1 MIPGDYTERKRKAQ
15 SGKMVTDKIVKS
27 TTGVEY
33 AIGKKFD
40 AGGVAKVYKAR
51 RLSDKK
57 ECVFKEYVSS
67 PEKRRMHNA
76 IKRNIQNLIK
86 NPLTEDDGK
95 TPLQSF
101 IGPLDKDSLIEL
113 PQSKGFGYIMELVD
127 TKSFLQVP
135 KLWHRDRYPDALI
148 ICKACINIAHFFRR
162 VHFKG
167 WCYKD
172 INEGNIYINNKTG
185 DIRIIDCDNISVQA
199 TKTIKGTDG
208 FMAPEVYVTSTPDT
222 YTDYFSM
229 AVLFY
234 RLLVG
239 GYPMYG
245 KKTHKYLLANNLSVQ
260 EAASTIYG
268 SMAVFAFDPKDHS
281 NEIRKLVDP
290 VNSLQYELQ
299 TKKWNR
305 LPIEIQQTFCQTF
318 STGLTNA
325 NRNKR
330 ATDRDWMK
338 TFEMLQATGL
348 VKCKCGKL
356 NFGDKQKKV
365 ECNFCKAK
373 LPLLKSVGTQPPKP
387 IIPVHKPPVKKPPVQ
402 KPPVQK
408 PPVQKPPV
416 NPPISTAEL
425 TTVTFK
431 ARRDIAP
438 THLDIV
444 AKRKQQLQGKAIYAG
459 LNEGWMRIEY
469 SKSKNMLSAV
479 NLSNYTWTISD
490 GGNKKACAPGGRVIL
505 KKGLVITVL
514 KRQLQLTVA
523 EIK

>member
-1 MIPGDYTERKRKAQ
+1 MILGDYTERKRKTQ
-15 SGKMVTDKIVKS
+15 SGKIVTDKIVKS

-33 AIGKKFD
+33 VIVKKFD
-40 AGGVAKVYKAR
+40 AGGVGKVYKAC

-57 ECVFKEYVSS
+57 RCVFKEYVPS
-67 PEKRRMHNA
+67 PEKRRTHNA

-86 NPLTEDDGK
+86 NPLTENDGR
-95 TPLQSF
+95 TPLKSF
-101 IGPLDKDSLIEL
+101 VGPLDKDSLIEL

-127 TKSFLQVP
+127 TKSFLPVF
-135 KLWHRDRYPDALI
+135 KLWHRDKYPDALI
-148 ICKACINIAHFFRR
+148 ICKACFNIAHFFRR
-162 VHFKG
+162 VHLMG

-172 INEGNIYINNKTG
+172 INEENIYINNKTG

-199 TKTIKGTDG
+199 TRTIKGTDG

-239 GYPMYG
+239 GYPMDG
-245 KKTHKYLLANNLSVQ
+245 KKTYQYLLSNNLSVQ

-268 SMAVFAFDPKDHS
+268 SMAVFAFDPKNHS
-281 NEIRKLVDP
+281 NEIHNLVDP
-290 VNSLQYELQ
+290 INPQRYELQ

-305 LPIEIQQTFCQTF
+305 LPVEIQQCFIQTF
-318 STGLTNA
+318 SIGLKND
-325 NRNKR
+325 KR
-330 ATDRDWMK
+330 SKRVTDREWMK
-338 TFEMLQATGL
+338 TFETLQTTRL

-356 NFGDKQKKV
+356 NFGDTQKRV

-373 LPLLKSVGTQPPKP
+373 LPLLKSV
-387 IIPVHKPPVKKPPVQ
+387 
-402 KPPVQK
+402 
-408 PPVQKPPV
+408 
-416 NPPISTAEL
+416 STSEL
-425 TTVTFK
+425 TTVIFK

-438 THLDIV
+438 TRLNIV

-469 SKSKNMLSAV
+469 SKLKNMLSAV
-479 NLSNYTWTISD
+479 NLSNYTWIISD
-490 GGNKKACAPGGRVIL
+490 GGNRKACAPGGRVVL

>member
-1 MIPGDYTERKRKAQ
+1 MISGDYTERKRKAQ

-33 AIGKKFD
+33 AIGKELG
-40 AGGVAKVYKAR
+40 AGGVAKVYKAH
-51 RLSDKK
+51 RLIDKK
-57 ECVFKEYVSS
+57 ECVFKEYVPS
-67 PEKRRMHNA
+67 PELRRMHNA
-76 IKRNIQNLIK
+76 IKRNIQNLMK

-101 IGPLDKDSLIEL
+101 IGPLDKDNLIEL
-113 PQSKGFGYIMELVD
+113 PQSKGFGYVMELVD
-127 TKSFLQVP
+127 TKSFLPVP
-135 KLWHRDRYPDALI
+135 KLWHRDAYPDALI
-148 ICKACINIAHFFRR
+148 ICKACINIAHLFRR

-172 INEGNIYINNKTG
+172 LNEDNIYINNKTG
-185 DIRIIDCDNISVQA
+185 DIRIIDCDNISVQS
-199 TKTIKGTDG
+199 TKTIEGTDG
-208 FMAPEVYVTSTPDT
+208 YMAPEVYVTSRPDT
-222 YTDYFSM
+222 YSDYFSM

-239 GYPMYG
+239 GFPMDG
-245 KKTHKYLLANNLSVQ
+245 KKTCQYLLNNNLSVQ

-290 VNSLQYELQ
+290 LNPLLYEIQ
-299 TKKWNR
+299 TKRWDR
-305 LPIEIQQTFCQTF
+305 LPSEIQQLFCQTF
-318 STGLTNA
+318 SNGLTNV

-338 TFEMLQATGL
+338 TFETLQATGL

-356 NFGDKQKKV
+356 NFGDKKKKV
-365 ECNFCKAK
+365 ECNFCKTK
-373 LPLLKSVGTQPPKP
+373 LPPLGITPPP
-387 IIPVHKPPVKKPPVQ
+387 LVP
-402 KPPVQK
+402 
-408 PPVQKPPV
+408 
-416 NPPISTAEL
+416 EL

-431 ARRDIAP
+431 AKRDIAP
-438 THLDIV
+438 THIEIV
-444 AKRKQQLQGKAIYAG
+444 AKRKQKLQGKAIYAG

-490 GGNKKACAPGGRVIL
+490 DGNKKACAPGGRVVL

-514 KRQLQLTVA
+514 RRRLQLTVS

>member
-1 MIPGDYTERKRKAQ
+1 MIAGDYTERKRRTQ
-15 SGKMVTDKIVKS
+15 SGKTVVDKVVKS

-33 AIGKKFD
+33 SIGKKLG
-40 AGGVAKVYKAR
+40 AGGVARVFRAR

-57 ECVFKEYVSS
+57 ECVFKEYVPS
-67 PEKRRMHNA
+67 PESRRMHNA
-76 IKRNIQNLIK
+76 IKRNIQNLMK

-113 PQSKGFGYIMELVD
+113 PQSKGFGYVMELVD
-127 TKSFLQVP
+127 TKSFLPVP
-135 KLWHRDRYPDALI
+135 NLWHRDVYPDAQI
-148 ICKACINIAHFFRR
+148 ICKACINIAHLFRR

-172 INEGNIYINNKTG
+172 INEGNIYINNQTG
-185 DIRIIDCDNISVQA
+185 EIRIIDCDNISVQS

-208 FMAPEVYVTSTPDT
+208 YMAPEVYVTSTPDT

-239 GYPMYG
+239 GYPMDG
-245 KKTHKYLLANNLSVQ
+245 KKTRQYLLSNNLSVQ

-268 SMAVFAFDPKDHS
+268 SMAVFAFDPKDRS

-290 VNSLQYELQ
+290 LNPQLYEIQ
-299 TKKWNR
+299 TRRWNR

-318 STGLTNA
+318 STGLTNV

-338 TFEMLQATGL
+338 TFEVLKASGL

-373 LPLLKSVGTQPPKP
+373 LPMLKSVGTQPPKP
-387 IIPVHKPPVKKPPVQ
+387 INPVKKPTVQ

-408 PPVQKPPV
+408 S
-416 NPPISTAEL
+416 PISTAEL
-425 TTVTFK
+425 TTVTFE

-438 THLDIV
+438 TRLDIV

-479 NLSNYTWTISD
+479 NLSNFTWTISD
-490 GGNKKACAPGGRVIL
+490 GGNKKACAPGGRVVL

-523 EIK
+523 DIK

>member
-1 MIPGDYTERKRKAQ
+1 MD
-15 SGKMVTDKIVKS
+15 
-27 TTGVEY
+27 
-33 AIGKKFD
+33 
-40 AGGVAKVYKAR
+40 
-51 RLSDKK
+51 
-57 ECVFKEYVSS
+57 
-67 PEKRRMHNA
+67 
-76 IKRNIQNLIK
+76 
-86 NPLTEDDGK
+86 
-95 TPLQSF
+95 
-101 IGPLDKDSLIEL
+101 
-113 PQSKGFGYIMELVD
+113 
-127 TKSFLQVP
+127 
-135 KLWHRDRYPDALI
+135 
-148 ICKACINIAHFFRR
+148 
-162 VHFKG
+162 
-167 WCYKD
+167 
-172 INEGNIYINNKTG
+172 
-185 DIRIIDCDNISVQA
+185 
-199 TKTIKGTDG
+199 
-208 FMAPEVYVTSTPDT
+208 
-222 YTDYFSM
+222 
-229 AVLFY
+229 
-234 RLLVG
+234 
-239 GYPMYG
+239 G
-245 KKTHKYLLANNLSVQ
+245 KKTRQYLLNNNLSVQ

-290 VNSLQYELQ
+290 LNPLLYEIQ
-299 TKKWNR
+299 TKRWNR
-305 LPIEIQQTFCQTF
+305 LPSEIQQTFCQTF

-356 NFGDKQKKV
+356 NFGDNQKKI

-387 IIPVHKPPVKKPPVQ
+387 IIPVPKPPVKKT
-402 KPPVQK
+402 
-408 PPVQKPPV
+408 PVQKPPV

-490 GGNKKACAPGGRVIL
+490 GGNKKACAPGGRVVL

>member
-1 MIPGDYTERKRKAQ
+1 MIAGDYTERKRRIQ
-15 SGKMVTDKIVKS
+15 SGKTVVDKVVKS

-33 AIGKKFD
+33 AIGKKLG
-40 AGGVAKVYKAR
+40 AGGVARVFRAR

-57 ECVFKEYVSS
+57 ECVFKEYVPS
-67 PEKRRMHNA
+67 PESRRMHNA
-76 IKRNIQNLIK
+76 IKRNIQNLMK

-101 IGPLDKDSLIEL
+101 VGPLDKDSLIEL
-113 PQSKGFGYIMELVD
+113 PQSKGFGYVMELVD
-127 TKSFLQVP
+127 TKSFLPVP
-135 KLWHRDRYPDALI
+135 NLWHRDVYPDAQI
-148 ICKACINIAHFFRR
+148 ICKACINIAHLFRR

-172 INEGNIYINNKTG
+172 INEGNIYINNQTG
-185 DIRIIDCDNISVQA
+185 DIRIIDCDNISVQS

-208 FMAPEVYVTSTPDT
+208 YMAPEVYVTSTPDI

-234 RLLVG
+234 RMLVG
-239 GYPMYG
+239 GYPMDG
-245 KKTHKYLLANNLSVQ
+245 KKTRQYLLSNNLSVQ

-268 SMAVFAFDPKDHS
+268 SMALFAFDPKDPS

-290 VNSLQYELQ
+290 LNPQLYEIQ
-299 TKKWNR
+299 TRRWNR

-318 STGLTNA
+318 STGLTNV

-338 TFEMLQATGL
+338 TFEALQASGL

-356 NFGDKQKKV
+356 NFGDKKKKV
-365 ECNFCKAK
+365 ECNFCKVK
-373 LPLLKSVGTQPPKP
+373 LPPLGVVPP
-387 IIPVHKPPVKKPPVQ
+387 PPPP
-402 KPPVQK
+402 P
-408 PPVQKPPV
+408 
-416 NPPISTAEL
+416 EL
-425 TTVTFK
+425 TTVIFK

-438 THLDIV
+438 TRLEIV
-444 AKRKQQLQGKAIYAG
+444 AKRKQQLQGRAICAV
-459 LNEGWMRIEY
+459 LNEGWMKIEY

-479 NLSNYTWTISD
+479 NMSRYTWIVSD
-490 GGNKKACAPGGRVIL
+490 NGTKKDCAPGGRVIL

-514 KRQLQLTVA
+514 KRQLQLTVTD
-523 EIK
+523 IK

>member
-1 MIPGDYTERKRKAQ
+1 MISGDYTERKRKVQ
-15 SGKMVTDKIVKS
+15 SGKMVTYKIVKS

-33 AIGKKFD
+33 AIGKKLG
-40 AGGVAKVYKAR
+40 AGGVAKVYKAC

-57 ECVFKEYVSS
+57 ECVFKEYVPS
-67 PEKRRMHNA
+67 PESRRMHNA
-76 IKRNIQNLIK
+76 IKRNIQNLMN
-86 NPLTEDDGK
+86 NPLKEDDGK

-113 PQSKGFGYIMELVD
+113 PQSKGFGYVMELVD
-127 TKSFLQVP
+127 TKSFLPVP
-135 KLWHRDRYPDALI
+135 NLWHRDAYPDALI
-148 ICKACINIAHFFRR
+148 ICKACINIAHLFRR

-172 INEGNIYINNKTG
+172 INEGNVYINNKTG
-185 DIRIIDCDNISVQA
+185 EIRIIDCDNISVQT

-208 FMAPEVYVTSTPDT
+208 YMAPEVYVTSKPDT

-239 GYPMYG
+239 GYPMDG
-245 KKTHKYLLANNLSVQ
+245 KKTRQYLLKNNLSVK

-268 SMAVFAFDPKDHS
+268 SMAVFAFDPKDDS

-290 VNSLQYELQ
+290 LNPLLYEIQ
-299 TKKWNR
+299 TKRWNR
-305 LPIEIQQTFCQTF
+305 LPSEIQRTFCQTF
-318 STGLTNA
+318 STGLTNT

-330 ATDRDWMK
+330 ATDIDWMRTFK
-338 TFEMLQATGL
+338 TLQATGL

-356 NFGDKQKKV
+356 NFGDKQEKV

-373 LPLLKSVGTQPPKP
+373 LPQ
-387 IIPVHKPPVKKPPVQ
+387 
-402 KPPVQK
+402 
-408 PPVQKPPV
+408 PPV

-490 GGNKKACAPGGRVIL
+490 GRNKKACAPGGRVIL
-505 KKGLVITVL
+505 KRGLVITVL

>member
-1 MIPGDYTERKRKAQ
+1 MIAGDYTERKRRTQ
-15 SGKMVTDKIVKS
+15 SGKTVVDKVVKS
-27 TTGVEY
+27 TTGGEY
-33 AIGKKFD
+33 SIGKKLG
-40 AGGVAKVYKAR
+40 AGGVARVFRAR

-57 ECVFKEYVSS
+57 ECVFKEYVPS
-67 PEKRRMHNA
+67 PESRRMHNA
-76 IKRNIQNLIK
+76 IKRNIQNLMK

-113 PQSKGFGYIMELVD
+113 PQSKGFGYVMELVD
-127 TKSFLQVP
+127 TKSFLPVP
-135 KLWHRDRYPDALI
+135 NLWHRDVYPDAQI
-148 ICKACINIAHFFRR
+148 ICKACINIAHLFRR

-172 INEGNIYINNKTG
+172 INEGNIYINNQTG
-185 DIRIIDCDNISVQA
+185 EIRIIDCDNISVQS

-208 FMAPEVYVTSTPDT
+208 YMAPEVYVTSTPDT

-239 GYPMYG
+239 GYPMDG
-245 KKTHKYLLANNLSVQ
+245 KKTRQYLLSNNLSVQ

-268 SMAVFAFDPKDHS
+268 SMAVFAFDPKDRS

-290 VNSLQYELQ
+290 LNPQLYEIQ
-299 TKKWNR
+299 TRRWNR

-318 STGLTNA
+318 STGLTNV

-330 ATDRDWMK
+330 ATDRAWMK
-338 TFEMLQATGL
+338 TFEVLKASGL

-373 LPLLKSVGTQPPKP
+373 LPMLKSVGTQPPKP
-387 IIPVHKPPVKKPPVQ
+387 INPVKKPTVQ

-408 PPVQKPPV
+408 S
-416 NPPISTAEL
+416 PISTAEL

-438 THLDIV
+438 TRLDIV

-479 NLSNYTWTISD
+479 NLSNFTWTISD
-490 GGNKKACAPGGRVIL
+490 GGNKNACAPGGRVVL

-523 EIK
+523 DIK

>member
-1 MIPGDYTERKRKAQ
+1 MIAGDYTERKRRTQ
-15 SGKMVTDKIVKS
+15 SGKTVVDKVVKS

-33 AIGKKFD
+33 SIGKKLG
-40 AGGVAKVYKAR
+40 AGGVARVFRAR

-57 ECVFKEYVSS
+57 ECVFKEYVPS
-67 PEKRRMHNA
+67 PESHRMHNA
-76 IKRNIQNLIK
+76 IKRNIQNLMK

-113 PQSKGFGYIMELVD
+113 PQSKGFGYVMELVD
-127 TKSFLQVP
+127 TKSFLPVP
-135 KLWHRDRYPDALI
+135 NLWHWDVYPDAQI
-148 ICKACINIAHFFRR
+148 ICKACINIAHLFRR

-172 INEGNIYINNKTG
+172 INEGNIYINNQTG
-185 DIRIIDCDNISVQA
+185 EIRIIDCDNISVQS

-208 FMAPEVYVTSTPDT
+208 YMAPEVYVTSTPDT

-239 GYPMYG
+239 GYPMDG
-245 KKTHKYLLANNLSVQ
+245 KKTRQYLLSNNLSVQ

-268 SMAVFAFDPKDHS
+268 SMAVFAFDPKDCS

-290 VNSLQYELQ
+290 LNPQLYEIQ
-299 TKKWNR
+299 TRRWNR
-305 LPIEIQQTFCQTF
+305 LPTEIQQTFCQTF
-318 STGLTNA
+318 STGLTNV

-330 ATDRDWMK
+330 ATDRAWMK
-338 TFEMLQATGL
+338 TFEVLKASGL

-373 LPLLKSVGTQPPKP
+373 LPMLKSVGTQPPKP
-387 IIPVHKPPVKKPPVQ
+387 INPVKKPTVQ

-408 PPVQKPPV
+408 S
-416 NPPISTAEL
+416 PISTAEL

-438 THLDIV
+438 TRLDIV

-479 NLSNYTWTISD
+479 NLSNFTWTISD
-490 GGNKKACAPGGRVIL
+490 GGNKKACAPGGRVVL

-523 EIK
+523 DIK

>member
-57 ECVFKEYVSS
+57 ECVFKEYVPS

-101 IGPLDKDSLIEL
+101 VGPLDKDSLIEL
-113 PQSKGFGYIMELVD
+113 PKSKGFGYIMELVD

-135 KLWHRDRYPDALI
+135 KLWHRDKYPDALI
-148 ICKACINIAHFFRR
+148 VCKACINIAHFFRR

-239 GYPMYG
+239 GYPMDG
-245 KKTHKYLLANNLSVQ
+245 KKTHKYLLDNNLSVQ

-290 VNSLQYELQ
+290 VNPLQYELQ
-299 TKKWNR
+299 TKKWDR

-338 TFEMLQATGL
+338 TFEGLQTAGL

-356 NFGDKQKKV
+356 NFGDKQKKI

-387 IIPVHKPPVKKPPVQ
+387 IIPVQ
-402 KPPVQK
+402 KPLVQK

-416 NPPISTAEL
+416 NPPISTTEL

-490 GGNKKACAPGGRVIL
+490 GGNKKACAPGGRVVL

>member
-1 MIPGDYTERKRKAQ
+1 MISGDYTERKRKAR

-33 AIGKKFD
+33 AIGKKLG

-57 ECVFKEYVSS
+57 ECVFKEYVPS
-67 PEKRRMHNA
+67 PESRRMHNA
-76 IKRNIQNLIK
+76 IKRNIQNLLK

-113 PQSKGFGYIMELVD
+113 PQSKGFGYVMELVD
-127 TKSFLQVP
+127 TKSFLPVP
-135 KLWHRDRYPDALI
+135 NLWHRNAYPDALI
-148 ICKACINIAHFFRR
+148 ICKACINIAHLFRR

-185 DIRIIDCDNISVQA
+185 DIRIIDCDNISVQS

-208 FMAPEVYVTSTPDT
+208 YMAPEVYVTSTPDT

-239 GYPMYG
+239 GYPMDG
-245 KKTHKYLLANNLSVQ
+245 KKTRQYLLNNNLSVQ

-290 VNSLQYELQ
+290 LNPLLYKIQ
-299 TKKWNR
+299 TKRWNR
-305 LPIEIQQTFCQTF
+305 LPSEIQQTFSQTF
-318 STGLTNA
+318 STGLTNT

-338 TFEMLQATGL
+338 TFETLQATGL

-373 LPLLKSVGTQPPKP
+373 LPLLKSAGAQ
-387 IIPVHKPPVKKPPVQ
+387 
-402 KPPVQK
+402 
-408 PPVQKPPV
+408 PPV

-438 THLDIV
+438 THLNIV

-490 GGNKKACAPGGRVIL
+490 GGNKKACAPGGRIIL